1 MHVANTFDLSASD
14 RLFYAP
20 ATSVATGLHELVTS
34 VCTSDKL
41 NFAYH

>member
-20 ATSVATGLHELVTS
+20 VTS
-34 VCTSDKL
+34 VYTSDKL
-41 NFAYH
+41 NFACH